1 MKKYS
6 GSRGE
11 KENKINLFKN
21 INIRKGKI
29 SKIEKKSKNRTKLK
43 SLYWRFKVRLTG
55 FDLSDGFAKDKF
67 LWF

>member
-1 MKKYS
+1 MKNYS

-11 KENKINLFKN
+11 NENKINLFKN

-43 SLYWRFKVRLTG
+43 R
-55 FDLSDGFAKDKF
+55 
-67 LWF
+67 